1 MDFKDY
7 YNTLGVARSAS
18 AQEIKKAYRKLARQY
33 HPDVNKDPAA
43 ATRFG
48 EINEAHAVL
57 SDPDKRTLYD
67 RYGAA
72 WEQVQEGAPPP
83 PEYADFFSSSGQRA
97 NTHSQPGSGFSSFFE
112 HLFGRAATE
121 GDPFGDRSS
130 GNWVMH
136 GADVEAVITL
146 SLEEA
151 AAGGPREISM
161 TDYAAGKSK
170 TLRVNIPEGTSP
182 GQRVRLAGQGGQVPG
197 GGTAGDLYLVVDIQ
211 PHPRFRLQGRDLH
224 VRLPVSPWVAVLGGR
239 VPLKTLGGQV
249 MVGVPP
255 GSTSGKS
262 VRLRGQGFPASDG
275 PGDLYAT
282 VDIEVPADPTEQEKD
297 LLGRLREA
305 SSFVPSA

>member
-83 PEYADFFSSSGQRA
+83 PEYAEFFSSSGPRPDA
-97 NTHSQPGSGFSSFFE
+97 RSPSGSGFSSFFE
-112 HLFGRAATE
+112 HLFGGAATG
-121 GDPFGDRSS
+121 GDPFGGRSS
-130 GNWVMH
+130 GNWVMQ

-146 SLEEA
+146 TLEEA
-151 AAGGPREISM
+151 AAGGPRDISM
-161 TDYAAGKSK
+161 TDYSAGKRK
-170 TLRVNIPEGTSP
+170 TLRVNIPKGTTP
-182 GQRVRLAGQGGQVPG
+182 GQRVRLAGQGGQAPG